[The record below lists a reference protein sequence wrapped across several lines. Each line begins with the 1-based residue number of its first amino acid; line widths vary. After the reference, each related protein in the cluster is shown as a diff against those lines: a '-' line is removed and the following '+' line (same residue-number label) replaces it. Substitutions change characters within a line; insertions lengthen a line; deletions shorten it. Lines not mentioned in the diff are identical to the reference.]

1 MFRKLSFVNINE
13 ARLELF
19 VRKQQSYDSIPPT
32 CEALVEQ
39 KKRVMYIARFI
50 WGQSVSC
57 FMVIRDPGEF
67 GWIKKGDS
75 WQIFWIKL
83 ESISESFQKLT
94 ICGCKSE
101 CSGRWKYIKLS
112 LSSTALWSC
121 KCLI

>member
-19 VRKQQSYDSIPPT
+19 VRKQQSYDFIPPT
-32 CEALVEQ
+32 SEALVEQ
-39 KKRVMYIARFI
+39 KKRAMYIAGFI
-50 WGQSVSC
+50 WGQSFSC

-83 ESISESFQKLT
+83 E
-94 ICGCKSE
+94 
-101 CSGRWKYIKLS
+101 
-112 LSSTALWSC
+112 
-121 KCLI
+121 